1 MKRSFL
7 FTFLLIA
14 ISSAATY
21 AQTCMGMTLK
31 AGMGCE
37 MLTYNAKDKLTG
49 KMTYNVTDVRREGG
63 NTVVTVAFESAD
75 EKGKSTQKSTLTY
88 TCSGNELIADLSG
101 FMQNGQNQSFKDGE
115 LRMKTNRLTYS
126 ALSAGQTLPDGKLE
140 ADMYNNG
147 SLMVE
152 MSIDM
157 TNRSVGNQESLT
169 VPAGTFE
176 VFKVS
181 SDMTIKSKVMG
192 MSIPANLKVVTYRAN
207 NTLFDIRSE
216 TYSKNGKLYAYTVL
230 NKVY

>member
-7 FTFLLIA
+7 LAFFLVTFT
-14 ISSAATY
+14 SVATY

-37 MLTYNAKDKLTG
+37 MITYNAKDKMTG
-49 KMTYNVTDVRREGG
+49 KMTYNVSDVRRDG
-63 NTVVTVAFESAD
+63 NNTIVKVDFESAD

-101 FMQNGQNQSFKDGE
+101 FMQNGQNQAFKDGE
-115 LRMKTNRLTYS
+115 VRLKTNRLVYP

-152 MSIDM
+152 MTIDM
-157 TNRSVGNQESLT
+157 TNRSVGSKESLT
-169 VPAGTFE
+169 VPAGTFD
-176 VFKVS
+176 VFKIS
-181 SDMTIKSKVMG
+181 SDMTVKSKVMG
-192 MSIPANLKVVTYRAN
+192 MSIPANLKVVTYRAA

-216 TYSKNGKLYAYTVL
+216 TYNKNGKLYAYTVL
-230 NKVY
+230 SKVF

>member
-14 ISSAATY
+14 VASVTTY
-21 AQTCMGMTLK
+21 AQTCMGITLK

-37 MLTYNAKDKLTG
+37 MVTYNAKDKMTG
-49 KMTYNVTDVRREGG
+49 KMTYNVTDVRRDGG
-63 NTVVTVAFESAD
+63 NTVVKVDFESTD
-75 EKGKSTQKSTLTY
+75 EKGKSVQKSTLTY
-88 TCSGNELIADLSG
+88 TCSGNELVADLSG
-101 FMQNGQNQSFKDGE
+101 FMQNGQNQAFKDGE
-115 LRMKTNRLTYS
+115 VRLKTNRLVYP

-157 TNRSVGNQESLT
+157 TNRSVSSKENLT

-176 VFKVS
+176 VFKIS
-181 SDMTIKSKVMG
+181 SDMTVKSKVMG

-230 NKVY
+230 SKVF